1 MKNEVKHFNIRIE
14 LEGSDTIYPIDD
26 NYGLDVLLNKL
37 KELISINKERKL
49 TYEEGA
55 DWYSIADAIG
65 YYVCANYD
73 IPMIAK
79 TIISIYD
86 DETDEPFV
94 ESLEPFI

>member
-1 MKNEVKHFNIRIE
+1 MKNEVKHYNIRIE
-14 LEGSDTIYPIDD
+14 TGYGDTIYSIDD
-26 NYGLDVLLNKL
+26 NYGLDVLLNKI
-37 KELISINKERKL
+37 KKLISIKEERKL
-49 TYEEGA
+49 TYEEGT

-73 IPMIAK
+73 IPMVAK

-94 ESLEPFI
+94 EFLEPFI